1 MIYTLGRA
9 TGQSLWRQAGQVNIL
24 KILRTLTMLL
34 IDGNSVV
41 LYGYHLFSQVVHD
54 VTIDS
59 GASLNGSRNKDT
71 SSNHS
76 RTNSFS
82 LCPTLIHRPSITQDE
97 SISLNSVS
105 RSSESSI
112 ISNSTITY
120 ATVPRST
127 TLRSGVSDWCKFKQ
141 WFGSNVSEHGVL
153 PCLVVGKWKPSVYSF
168 WIAAHGTAGLICCKT
183 WTHRQYEPSCA
194 E

>member
-1 MIYTLGRA
+1 M
-9 TGQSLWRQAGQVNIL
+9 NIL
-24 KILRTLTMLL
+24 KIFRTLTMLL

-41 LYGYHLFSQVVHD
+41 LYGYHLFLQVVHD
-54 VTIDS
+54 VTIDC

-127 TLRSGVSDWCKFKQ
+127 TLRSGVSIGANSNSDSGQ
-141 WFGSNVSEHGVL
+141 MSQSMVSYHALSSASGSQASTPSGSPHMARRVSFAARPG
-153 PCLVVGKWKPSVYSF
+153 PIDNMSLVVPSSRVSYFYSSSQRPF
-168 WIAAHGTAGLICCKT
+168 
-183 WTHRQYEPSCA
+183 
-194 E
+194 